1 MCEKHSKVENLN
13 FAVELCSKVLAC
25 DIFKQAEIDN
35 SNNTYILKLD
45 LITFLNKE
53 NT

>member
-1 MCEKHSKVENLN
+1 MCENRSKMENLN
-13 FAVELCSKVLAC
+13 FAKESCSKVLAC

-45 LITFLNKE
+45 LIMFLNKG
-53 NT
+53 NA